1 MKNCF
6 LIIIGKW
13 VPTIS
18 KKIHDENQNASLKIN
33 LVGLGIGNGFTS
45 PNETAVYA
53 DFMYGVS
60 FFEQNIVLY
69 LTHKLFDVSYSI
81 TFIVIFRSV

>member
-1 MKNCF
+1 M
-6 LIIIGKW
+6 IGKW

-18 KKIHDENQNASLKIN
+18 KKIHDENENSTLKIN

-45 PNETAVYA
+45 PNEIAQYA

-60 FFEQNIVLY
+60 CF
-69 LTHKLFDVSYSI
+69 
-81 TFIVIFRSV
+81 

>member
-1 MKNCF
+1 MI
-6 LIIIGKW
+6 LGKW

-18 KKIHDENQNASLKIN
+18 KKIHDENQNATLKIN

-60 FFEQNIVLY
+60 CF
-69 LTHKLFDVSYSI
+69 
-81 TFIVIFRSV
+81 